1 MSEKK
6 TVIEYD
12 LTKTFNA
19 DINPAFISGL
29 QQIYFRYITEFY
41 EDVDQFGELIK
52 SFNLSVQDPEKHKKS
67 KRTFTTTE
75 SELYTLYALINL
87 FKNFAHEQ
95 GLAKVSEVE
104 VDKVKFDKIANDA
117 KEQTKDPIKM
127 LQIISEK
134 LQSS

>member
-1 MSEKK
+1 M
-6 TVIEYD
+6 
-12 LTKTFNA
+12 
-19 DINPAFISGL
+19 
-29 QQIYFRYITEFY
+29 
-41 EDVDQFGELIK
+41 
-52 SFNLSVQDPEKHKKS
+52 
-67 KRTFTTTE
+67 
-75 SELYTLYALINL
+75 YALINL

>member
-12 LTKTFNA
+12 TTKTFNA

-41 EDVDQFGELIK
+41 EDVGELIK